1 MVGWFVAQWVDW
13 WFGRFVRRIT
23 DFYVGVSAAFDGVV
37 GLMQDGP
44 QKRSRCCGEENK
56 FCPYQDLNLG
66 PSGRWNTSYTDNA
79 NRATK
84 MSP

>member
-1 MVGWFVAQWVDW
+1 MLVCQLFN
-13 WFGRFVRRIT
+13 
-23 DFYVGVSAAFDGVV
+23 GVV

-56 FCPYQDLNLG
+56 FCPYQDLNPG
-66 PSGRWNTSYTDNA
+66 PTGRWNNSYTDHA

-84 MSP
+84 IDP